1 MFRSGQLY
9 NPIEDHIKGK
19 IDYEILKI
27 VRNIISTLKFEE
39 TVDYSKCIGEI
50 SSKTIDEIT
59 VILSSKP
66 TLGFYYR
73 YNYEECLKNLESLL
87 DKLLSCDYFHMSW
100 REAVIR
106 FITWIDVWQHSMD
119 EHFSPNLLAF
129 IGKTQYAIQNMH
141 KENPTNPINSVILL
155 KHKNGNNFRVIQGGI
170 IMDKEYAVD
179 LVVVNT
185 EYANNLA

>member
-1 MFRSGQLY
+1 M
-9 NPIEDHIKGK
+9 
-19 IDYEILKI
+19 
-27 VRNIISTLKFEE
+27 IIS
-39 TVDYSKCIGEI
+39 
-50 SSKTIDEIT
+50 
-59 VILSSKP
+59 
-66 TLGFYYR
+66 
-73 YNYEECLKNLESLL
+73 
-87 DKLLSCDYFHMSW
+87 
-100 REAVIR
+100 IR

-155 KHKNGNNFRVIQGGI
+155 KHINGNNFRVIQGGI

-185 EYANNLA
+185 EYANNLARQIKEFFNIIDFWMQESGDEFILEPRHYMIDKFNPVMHEVKI